1 MSDEDEVT
9 YDIHADGSSKLTKSL
24 QKAKQRSQKV
34 RQVDPTPNVVESPKT
49 QNPTQFARI
58 SSYLLETEGDSGDDE
73 DDDFA
78 SILQIQTPAAPPA
91 AIHAVDPNRP
101 QTPERHLNLSP
112 QRPLKSQ
119 RTSASILRSIT
130 TANTA
135 APSRPRRSL
144 LKTTPRKTPRAAF
157 EAAFDRPSHWLKSPP
172 AKPLQMRTRNP
183 KRTQTTPPLLRNPLP
198 TSTQIGKSMADV
210 LRQATSGT
218 NERLP
223 QTPRRNP
230 FEDIEDAGLGG
241 PTQPGFQS
249 PQQLPF
255 VLPPKEKRRKRLSE
269 VTIAGEIG
277 QVLQRA
283 ARKASRD
290 TTLFHTNSHQ
300 TLANAAID
308 VPQNRPHISL
318 CLLRTRL
325 HEGLVIFSAY
335 IHEVSDEAYFSS
347 LRLEPPLLPIRRR
360 VFVDAVFPKDSMA
373 HLRDNVLVTIYSPFH
388 ILSLDG
394 PYPFPLLLGTH
405 LFRVTD
411 ANHECQTSL
420 PFDDDLA

>member
-112 QRPLKSQ
+112 QRPSESQ

-130 TANTA
+130 TANTT
-135 APSRPRRSL
+135 APSQPRRSL

-157 EAAFDRPSHWLKSPP
+157 DAAFDRPSHWLKSPP

-183 KRTQTTPPLLRNPLP
+183 KRTQTTPPLLR
-198 TSTQIGKSMADV
+198 
-210 LRQATSGT
+210 
-218 NERLP
+218 
-223 QTPRRNP
+223 
-230 FEDIEDAGLGG
+230 
-241 PTQPGFQS
+241 
-249 PQQLPF
+249 
-255 VLPPKEKRRKRLSE
+255 
-269 VTIAGEIG
+269 
-277 QVLQRA
+277 
-283 ARKASRD
+283 
-290 TTLFHTNSHQ
+290 
-300 TLANAAID
+300 
-308 VPQNRPHISL
+308 
-318 CLLRTRL
+318 
-325 HEGLVIFSAY
+325 
-335 IHEVSDEAYFSS
+335 
-347 LRLEPPLLPIRRR
+347 
-360 VFVDAVFPKDSMA
+360 
-373 HLRDNVLVTIYSPFH
+373 
-388 ILSLDG
+388 
-394 PYPFPLLLGTH
+394 
-405 LFRVTD
+405 
-411 ANHECQTSL
+411 
-420 PFDDDLA
+420 